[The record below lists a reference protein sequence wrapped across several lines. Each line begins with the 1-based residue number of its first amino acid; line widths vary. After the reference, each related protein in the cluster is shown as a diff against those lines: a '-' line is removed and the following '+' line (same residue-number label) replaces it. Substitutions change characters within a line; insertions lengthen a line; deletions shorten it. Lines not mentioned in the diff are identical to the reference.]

1 MILVLY
7 YIIFDS
13 NLHYYPTAAN
23 TVQII
28 VAVIYSVIYTVEH
41 PFPSFTDQLIDYS
54 SCIINFLL
62 DVLICIMPVCIENST
77 VSRGIWDKYRE

>member
-1 MILVLY
+1 MILVLHS
-7 YIIFDS
+7 IIFDS

-28 VAVIYSVIYTVEH
+28 VEIYSDIVVIYTVEH

-62 DVLICIMPVCIENST
+62 DVLICIMPICIGNST
-77 VSRGIWDKYRE
+77 VSRGI